1 MESAA
6 EKPEISASTSPSTTG
21 DQQTAENV
29 DTRKRRRS
37 AWMTGAVAIGAVVLE
52 PELLPGIAIGMAAV
66 AVPKL
71 FPGISE
77 RIRPAVRSVW
87 RAGQQAVA
95 KGREKAKALSGAAAH
110 GVDQATADQA
120 PVEQGTSDAEASH
133 GAGHP
138 A

>member
-1 MESAA
+1 
-6 EKPEISASTSPSTTG
+6 
-21 DQQTAENV
+21 
-29 DTRKRRRS
+29 
-37 AWMTGAVAIGAVVLE
+37 
-52 PELLPGIAIGMAAV
+52 MAAV

-87 RAGQQAVA
+87 RAAQQAVA
-95 KGREKAKALSGAAAH
+95 KGREKTKALSGATAH
-110 GVDQATADQA
+110 GIDQVSVDSNRVDQAA
-120 PVEQGTSDAEASH
+120 SDAEASR

>member
-1 MESAA
+1 KMESAA
-6 EKPEISASTSPSTTG
+6 ETPEISASTSPTTTA

-29 DTRKRRRS
+29 DGRKTRRS
-37 AWMTGAVAIGAVVLE
+37 AWMTGAVAIGALVLE

-77 RIRPAVRSVW
+77 RIRPAVRSIW
-87 RAGQQAVA
+87 RAAQQAVA
-95 KGREKAKALSGAAAH
+95 KGREKTKALSSATAH
-110 GVDQATADQA
+110 GIDQAA
-120 PVEQGTSDAEASH
+120 PDAEASH

-138 A
+138 T